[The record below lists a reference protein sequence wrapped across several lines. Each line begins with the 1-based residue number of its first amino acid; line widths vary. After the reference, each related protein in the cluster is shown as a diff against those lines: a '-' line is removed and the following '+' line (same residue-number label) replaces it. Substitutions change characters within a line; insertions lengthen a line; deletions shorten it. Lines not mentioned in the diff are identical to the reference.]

1 MLGVLRT
8 GQLLK
13 RAEIKWGSKSVLLR
27 KEDSGTACC
36 KVAVI
41 SNSANS
47 NEVRY

>member
-13 RAEIKWGSKSVLLR
+13 RAEIKWESESLLLR
-27 KEDSGTACC
+27 EEYSGTACC
-36 KVAVI
+36 EVAVI